1 MKEKDFRKDCLLTDS
16 SVLARQTAARG
27 LPVIYYERPG
37 ADPVYEADY
46 TVQSLDELDE
56 LFFQRVYETALWAS
70 LVHRGDGAV
79 ENTGRVRKKMWKNCW
94 QLFTDAEAGALAL

>member
-46 TVQSLDELDE
+46 TVQSLEDLDDA
-56 LFFQRVYETALWAS
+56 LFSES
-70 LVHRGDGAV
+70 L
-79 ENTGRVRKKMWKNCW
+79 
-94 QLFTDAEAGALAL
+94 